1 MINRHLTTIL
11 AVLALAIATTGAM
24 ALGSHD
30 SVELPPASAQQGQD
44 VSEAALAQDEAT
56 PTAEDNHG
64 AAVTEFIE
72 TTATTLEG
80 CERGLAIAGF
90 ASSHG
95 NDGESRVADEAHDNC
110 DADQEE
116 TTATVQDTATI
127 QDNGQGEEFGRTTAE
142 DNRGDAGTAE
152 QGEAGDEQD
161 DARSDG
167 EQFGSNAAQDGEG
180 NADRAD
186 DADDRGGR

>member
-30 SVELPPASAQQGQD
+30 SVELPPASAQGQD
-44 VSEAALAQDEAT
+44 VSEAALAQDEVT

-80 CERGLAIAGF
+80 CERGLAIADL

-110 DADQEE
+110 DADQGEA
-116 TTATVQDTATI
+116 TATVQDTATL
-127 QDNGQGEEFGRTTAE
+127 QDNGQGGEEFGRSTAA
-142 DNRGDAGTAE
+142 DNRPEDAGTAE
-152 QGEAGDEQD
+152 QDDAGSEQD
-161 DARSDG
+161 EARDNRD
-167 EQFGSNAAQDGEG
+167 EFGSSAAGAGSD

-186 DADDRGGR
+186 GRGGR